1 MGEEP
6 SGGLRRPAVR
16 ARTSIVTLAALPL
29 LVGCVSMADFRK
41 LENRVH
47 EVSGGEVGAE
57 IRTQVADMTVRIDQ
71 MAREVDELR
80 GALEVANHNAAQAL
94 DEARRAREDA
104 GQRVAQLA
112 LPPEPVPGPDPA
124 AAPEPAGQGPRVES
138 SPGASTS
145 SAEEVQSY
153 RNAYGSWRRG
163 EVQACIEGFREFLQT
178 YPSSPYADDALYWM
192 ADCYT
197 RQGDHEKAILRFA
210 KIVEMYPTGNKAPDA
225 LFRQGEVLL
234 KLGPGYD
241 SAARDVFQ
249 RVVREYPDSPRA
261 SEARRQLDRLGA
273 G

>member
-1 MGEEP
+1 M
-6 SGGLRRPAVR
+6 LA
-16 ARTSIVTLAALPL
+16 LAALPL
-29 LVGCVSMADFRK
+29 LVGCVSTADFRR

-47 EVSGGEVGAE
+47 EVSGGEVGAQT
-57 IRTQVADMTVRIDQ
+57 RAQLADVTVRMDQ
-71 MAREVDELR
+71 LARELDELR
-80 GALEVANHNAAQAL
+80 GALEVANHNATQAL
-94 DEARRAREDA
+94 DEARRAREDV
-104 GQRVAQLA
+104 GQRVAPLA
-112 LPPEPVPGPDPA
+112 LPPEPEPG
-124 AAPEPAGQGPRVES
+124 PEPAASREPAAGQPEVES

-145 SAEEVQSY
+145 SSEEVQSY

-197 RQGDHEKAILRFA
+197 RQGDYEKAILRFA
-210 KIVEMYPTGNKAPDA
+210 KIVEMYPAGNKAPDA

-234 KLGPGYD
+234 KLGPGYN

>member
-1 MGEEP
+1 M
-6 SGGLRRPAVR
+6 
-16 ARTSIVTLAALPL
+16 
-29 LVGCVSMADFRK
+29 
-41 LENRVH
+41 
-47 EVSGGEVGAE
+47 
-57 IRTQVADMTVRIDQ
+57 DQ
-71 MAREVDELR
+71 LSREVDELR

-94 DEARRAREDA
+94 DEARRAREDV
-104 GQRVAQLA
+104 GQSGAS
-112 LPPEPVPGPDPA
+112 LPPAPDEA
-124 AAPEPAGQGPRVES
+124 AAARAPAPPAPPGGGPVVES
-138 SPGASTS
+138 SPGASSS
-145 SAEEVQSY
+145 SAEEVQRY
-153 RNAYGSWRRG
+153 RDAYGAWRRG

-234 KLGPGYD
+234 KLGPSYS

-249 RVVREYPDSPRA
+249 RVVKEYPDSPRA
-261 SEARRQLDRLGA
+261 SEARRELDRLGA

>member
-1 MGEEP
+1 
-6 SGGLRRPAVR
+6 VR
-16 ARTSIVTLAALPL
+16 AWTSIAVLAALPL
-29 LVGCVSMADFRK
+29 LAGCVSTSEFRK

-47 EVSGGEVGAE
+47 ELSGGEVGAQT
-57 IRTQVADMTVRIDQ
+57 RAQLADVTARMDRL
-71 MAREVDELR
+71 AREVDELR

-94 DEARRAREDA
+94 DEARQAREDA
-104 GQRVAQLA
+104 GQQGAS
-112 LPPEPVPGPDPA
+112 LPPVVPTEPA
-124 AAPEPAGQGPRVES
+124 AAPAPAPAPGAGGPIVES
-138 SPGASTS
+138 SPGASSS

-153 RNAYGSWRRG
+153 RTAYGSWRRG

-234 KLGPGYD
+234 KLGPGYN

-249 RVVREYPDSPRA
+249 RVVKEYPDSPRA
-261 SEARRQLDRLGA
+261 SEARRELDRLGA